1 LTEDAAK
8 WVLVGVPVLIVE
20 DDERIRA
27 ALSLALEDEGYG
39 VITASS
45 GEEALGKVA
54 VSEPD
59 LVLLDLMLPGMD
71 GFECCRRMRRL
82 SDVPIVVV
90 SARNDTS
97 DVVAGL
103 EAGADDYV
111 TKPFAMPELTARLRA
126 LRRRGRVATGDET
139 LTFGSLSINPSGV
152 AVSRAGGPVHLTKT
166 EFRLLCEMASA
177 PGRIFS
183 REVLL
188 ERVWGYDYLGDG
200 RIVDVHV
207 RRLRT
212 KVEDDPG
219 HPEHVLTVRGLGYKL
234 QA

>member
-1 LTEDAAK
+1 M
-8 WVLVGVPVLIVE
+8 GVAVLIVE
-20 DDERIRA
+20 DDEGIRA
-27 ALSLALEDEGYG
+27 ALSLALEDEGYL
-39 VITASS
+39 VSTAAT
-45 GEEALGKVA
+45 GEEGLGMVA
-54 VSEPD
+54 VSEPE

-126 LRRRGRVATGDET
+126 LRRRGRVASDVDT
-139 LTFGSLSINPSGV
+139 LVIGSLSIYAAGG
-152 AVSRAGGPVHLTKT
+152 AVSRNGRPVHLTKT
-166 EFRLLCEMASA
+166 EFRLLCELASA

-183 REVLL
+183 RELLL

-212 KVEDDPG
+212 KVEDDPA
-219 HPEHVLTVRGLGYKL
+219 HPVHVLTVRGLGYKL
-234 QA
+234 QT

>member
-1 LTEDAAK
+1 M
-8 WVLVGVPVLIVE
+8 
-20 DDERIRA
+20 
-27 ALSLALEDEGYG
+27 ALEDEGYG
-39 VITASS
+39 VSTAAS
-45 GEEALGKVA
+45 GEEALGMVA

-126 LRRRGRVATGDET
+126 LRRRGRVASGDET
-139 LTFGSLSINPSGV
+139 LNIGSLSINPAGG
-152 AVSRAGGPVHLTKT
+152 AVSRDGRPVHLTKT
-166 EFRLLCEMASA
+166 EFRLLCELASA
-177 PGRIFS
+177 PGRVYS
-183 REVLL
+183 REALL
-188 ERVWGYDYLGDG
+188 EHVWGYDYLGDG

-212 KVEDDPG
+212 KIEQDPA
-219 HPEHVLTVRGLGYKL
+219 HPDHVVTVRGLGYKL
-234 QA
+234 QV

>member
-1 LTEDAAK
+1 M
-8 WVLVGVPVLIVE
+8 
-20 DDERIRA
+20 
-27 ALSLALEDEGYG
+27 ALEDEGYG
-39 VITASS
+39 VSTAAT

-54 VSEPD
+54 VEEPE

-126 LRRRGRVATGDET
+126 LRRRGRLATNDDT
-139 LTFGSLSINPSGV
+139 MVIGSISIYAAGG
-152 AVSRAGGPVHLTKT
+152 AVSRDGHPVHLTKT
-166 EFRLLCEMASA
+166 EFRLLCELASA

-183 REVLL
+183 RELLL

-200 RIVDVHV
+200 RIVDVHI

-212 KVEDDPG
+212 KVEDDPA

-234 QA
+234 QT